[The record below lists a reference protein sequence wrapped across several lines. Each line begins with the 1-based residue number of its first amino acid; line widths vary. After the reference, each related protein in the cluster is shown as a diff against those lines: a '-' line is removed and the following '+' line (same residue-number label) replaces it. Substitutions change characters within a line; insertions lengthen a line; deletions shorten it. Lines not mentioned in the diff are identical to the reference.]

1 MAGHAYINQVQD
13 PNAQKALLDL
23 QGQVKALVTRVQ
35 LLETN
40 ALQTTA
46 TAGISAQG
54 QRLTNVAS
62 PTADTDA
69 VNVSYLRAYVAAQG
83 AF

>member
-1 MAGHAYINQVQD
+1 MNQVQD
-13 PNAQKALLDL
+13 PAARRALQDL
-23 QGQVKALVTRVQ
+23 MGQVKALTDRVGV
-35 LLETN
+35 LETN
-40 ALQTTA
+40 ALVTTA

-54 QRLTNVAS
+54 QRVTNVGN

-69 VNVSYLRAYVAAQG
+69 VNVSFLRAFVAAQG